1 MTQRERTE
9 RATAKRLARAQA
21 SMLRHLRCCGVRWRE
36 ELSQQLRAVRD
47 PLWFRLDAMATRG
60 LTTKEGYSAWV
71 S

>member
-21 SMLRHLRCCGVRWRE
+21 SMLRHLRCCRAI
-36 ELSQQLRAVRD
+36 SQQLRALRD
-47 PLWFRLDAMATRG
+47 PLWFRLDAMATTQG